1 MLAGVF
7 DFKSHKMAEDNIH
20 NAYDKSARKHMFFD
34 KIKGYILRFIKDSFN
49 IIKNCV
55 KLRSWLGQGHNMT
68 GLSEN
73 ILKRVEENMMIW

>member
-34 KIKGYILRFIKDSFN
+34 KIKGYIYCALLKTAS
-49 IIKNCV
+49 
-55 KLRSWLGQGHNMT
+55 
-68 GLSEN
+68 
-73 ILKRVEENMMIW
+73 ILYTTLQVF